1 MYGDKRIFFAEN
13 LNEVYIVDIQNNEI
27 EVYEKTIFQQ
37 KLSKF
42 ISSIY
47 FDGSFYCFQWVDIK
61 SELHFSIRGED
72 EFFGPLIR
80 KEKLYYN
87 NELTFLLLKLSSI
100 LMVIIGALFFIRNYI
115 KNRDKIFIY
124 KDQVKYRGAVITDNE
139 IKAKIIRLL
148 LITDGFVSSSQIMDI
163 CENKNQNYA
172 HNTRVKNALIEK
184 INYILKSA
192 LKIKA
197 DIIIS
202 KLSVEDKRI
211 KVYEIDKSYFV
222 LK

>member
-1 MYGDKRIFFAEN
+1 
-13 LNEVYIVDIQNNEI
+13 
-27 EVYEKTIFQQ
+27 
-37 KLSKF
+37 
-42 ISSIY
+42 
-47 FDGSFYCFQWVDIK
+47 
-61 SELHFSIRGED
+61 
-72 EFFGPLIR
+72 
-80 KEKLYYN
+80 
-87 NELTFLLLKLSSI
+87 
-100 LMVIIGALFFIRNYI
+100 MVIIGALFFIRNYI

-124 KDQVKYRGAVITDNE
+124 KDQVRYRGAVITDNE

-192 LKIKA
+192 LKIKT